1 MFYSSLGKILYSGG
15 ISIKEI
21 TLKKADEFYVIF
33 DQQNQQISRNQIL
46 TYSIKYLKLK
56 NTTFLEWTPSPV
68 KG

>member
-46 TYSIKYLKLK
+46 TYAKKYLKLK
-56 NTTFLEWTPSPV
+56 KKSVFRLWKKILNF
-68 KG
+68 